1 MPLTS
6 DPSFT
11 WQDGVAAFAIV
22 GVVAFLV
29 TWVVTDLVGLR
40 RTPYVAVLLF
50 VTLDLLGGYL
60 AWTDMGVAELI
71 TSGWGLGIVAGLAA
85 AIVVAPG
92 VRRLPGGI
100 RPHGA
105 RLIGRLA
112 WEGVAYGI
120 AEALLLATLPVLAV
134 WQACEALGW
143 TGGGWTSVGSG
154 ALAIVGALVVIA
166 VHHLGYREFR
176 GRAGRPKLAGALVGC
191 GVQALAFLLT
201 GNVLASIV
209 AHVLLHAQMILHGV
223 ELPPVR
229 ETTPDR
235 ARVSREAPA
244 SIAA

>member
-1 MPLTS
+1 MPLAS

-11 WQDGVAAFAIV
+11 WQDALAAFAIV
-22 GVVAFLV
+22 SAVAFLV

-40 RTPYVAVLLF
+40 RTPYVGILLF

-60 AWTDMGVAELI
+60 AWTGIGLGELL
-71 TSGWGLGIVAGLAA
+71 TAGWGLGMVAGLAA

-100 RPHGA
+100 RPRGA
-105 RLIGRLA
+105 SLAGRLA

-134 WQACEALGW
+134 WQACDALGW
-143 TGGGWTSVGSG
+143 TDGGWASVGSG
-154 ALAIVGALVVIA
+154 ALAIAGALVVIT

-191 GVQALAFLLT
+191 GVQAVAFLLT
-201 GNVLASIV
+201 GSVLAPIV
-209 AHVLLHAQMILHGV
+209 AHVLLHAQMILRGV

-229 ETTPDR
+229 AIASAPARTPRETPDT
-235 ARVSREAPA
+235 
-244 SIAA
+244 IAA